1 MYMTVILL
9 SGAAGLFSQPQAGKL
24 TFQQL
29 DTNSDGVISLS
40 ESKQLP
46 RLMAQFKDLD
56 VDNSGGI
63 SRAEFDSFN

>member
-9 SGAAGLFSQPQAGKL
+9 SGAVGLFSQPQTGKL
-24 TFQQL
+24 AVQQL
-29 DTNSDGVISLS
+29 DTNSDGVISWS

-56 VDNSGGI
+56 VDNSGVI
-63 SRAEFDSFN
+63 SRAEFD

>member
-1 MYMTVILL
+1 MYMTVVLL
-9 SGAAGLFSQPQAGKL
+9 SGAAGLFSQPQTGVL

-29 DTNSDGVISLS
+29 DRNNDGVISLS

-63 SRAEFDSFN
+63 SRAEFDFFN